1 MMANYYTH
9 PYIIFKHH
17 NFTDVKT
24 CANEFNVGL
33 KLEKTGN
40 LTHIKATLEIDG
52 YAALITFINMKD
64 SEKYTFEFLFRD
76 GPAKAQSGSGAVVF
90 DLDLKNF
97 ACDTSIKS
105 NKRCFRR
112 EGKEFSFKGIM
123 EKECIRIGADLNY
136 VDNHLDYECDDSDE
150 EPEMS
155 PEVSGKLTCS
165 TIDKSYVIE

>member
-33 KLEKTGN
+33 NLEKTGN
-40 LTHIKATLEIDG
+40 LTHIKVTLEIDG

-64 SEKYTFEFLFRD
+64 SEKYTFECVYRD
-76 GPAKAQSGSGAVVF
+76 GPPKAQSGSGAVIF

-97 ACDTSIKS
+97 VCATSIKS
-105 NKRCFRR
+105 NKREFRR
-112 EGKEFSFKGIM
+112 EGGEFSIKDIV
-123 EKECIRIGADLNY
+123 EKECVRIKADLNY
-136 VDNHLDYECDDSDE
+136 VDNHLDYEFDDSDE

-155 PEVSGKLTCS
+155 PEVSGKFTCS
-165 TIDKSYVIE
+165 TIDKSYTIE